1 MSELTLPEDTL
12 AFIKALA
19 SEPRMK
25 ILLLFT
31 DGQERTVNEI
41 RDAIDLSQSNTSE
54 HLNLMKR
61 AGILDSNKQGK
72 EVYYRPDRQKIL
84 QHLETVGALLRD
96 CCAL

>member
-1 MSELTLPEDTL
+1 MNELTIPEDTL
-12 AFIKALA
+12 VFIKALA
-19 SEPRMK
+19 SEPRIK

-61 AGILDSNKQGK
+61 AGILHSMKEGK
-72 EVYYRPDRQKIL
+72 EVYYRPDRKNIL
-84 QHLETVGALLRD
+84 QQLETVSAFLKN
-96 CCAL
+96 CCPL